1 MKIFDCT
8 SYYSEDLILDI
19 RFNVL
24 NEKVYKFIVVE
35 SLFSHSGQKKKLNF
49 DINNFSRFK
58 DKISYLILDKEPET
72 IRKINEKDD
81 EKDKHSKILDNAI
94 NRKI

>member
-8 SYYSEDLILDI
+8 SYYSEDLMLDI

-35 SLFSHSGQKKKLNF
+35 SLFSHSGQKKKLNLTML
-49 DINNFSRFK
+49 N
-58 DKISYLILDKEPET
+58 L
-72 IRKINEKDD
+72 
-81 EKDKHSKILDNAI
+81 
-94 NRKI
+94 